1 MRKLFPDARSHYNK
15 ETMKTRRALLRS
27 CNRCGMESGH
37 VPIYKD
43 FNPKRLLT
51 LFFALAFSLAGL
63 VLAIKSKTHK
73 RVREI

>member
-27 CNRCGMESGH
+27 CARCGVESGH
-37 VPIYKD
+37 VPIHKGC
-43 FNPKRLLT
+43 NRKRLLM
-51 LFFALAFSLAGL
+51 LFFALAFSPAGL